1 MESLVGHLL
10 IAIPELPD
18 SNFFRSV
25 VLMLQHSEEGA
36 SGVILNRPS
45 NISVAK
51 VWDEISS
58 KVCVCNS
65 EQTINVGGPVEGP
78 LIALHA
84 SLSLGEVQILPGL
97 FMSISR
103 DNLNQLV
110 NQETHEFR
118 IYSGYAGWAPQQL
131 ESEIKQ
137 GGWLTMKAEYEH
149 VFNSPDELWKNV
161 CAEVGHE
168 IMLPH
173 FGIKSLPSDPSIN

>member
-25 VLMLQHSEEGA
+25 ALLLQHSEEGA

-51 VWDEISS
+51 VWDEISAEI
-58 KVCVCNS
+58 CNS
-65 EQTINVGGPVEGP
+65 DQAVNVGGPVEGP
-78 LIALHA
+78 LISLHPSMA
-84 SLSLGEVQILPGL
+84 LGEVQILPGL
-97 FMSISR
+97 FMSLSR
-103 DNLNQLV
+103 ENLNQLV
-110 NQETHEFR
+110 MQETHEFR
-118 IYSGYAGWAPQQL
+118 IFSGYAGWAPQQL
-131 ESEIKQ
+131 ESEIER
-137 GGWLTMKAEYEH
+137 GGWLTMKAQYEH
-149 VFNSPDELWKNV
+149 VFESPDELWKKV

-173 FGIKSLPSDPSIN
+173 FGFKSLPSDPSIN

>member
-1 MESLVGHLL
+1 MESLVGHML

-51 VWDEISS
+51 VWDEIS
-58 KVCVCNS
+58 VEICNS
-65 EQTINVGGPVEGP
+65 EQTVNVGGPVEGP

-84 SLSLGEVQILPGL
+84 SLELGEVQILPGL
-97 FMSISR
+97 FMSLSR
-103 DNLNQLV
+103 ENLNQLV
-110 NQETHEFR
+110 MQEKHQFR
-118 IYSGYAGWAPQQL
+118 IYSGYSGWAPQQL
-131 ESEIKQ
+131 ESEIER
-137 GGWLTMKAEYEH
+137 GGWLTIKAEFEH
-149 VFNSPDELWKNV
+149 VFASPDELWKNV

-173 FGIKSLPSDPSIN
+173 FGIKSLPSDPSAN